1 MEDII
6 TIAIAG
12 LIALTLTLSIMI
24 LLILIPSI
32 GIILMGSV
40 IVSMSIILAK
50 DI

>member
-1 MEDII
+1 MIMEDII

-12 LIALTLTLSIMI
+12 LIALTLTLSII
-24 LLILIPSI
+24 
-32 GIILMGSV
+32 MGSV